1 MRRPE
6 TDLLHGPWDDSD
18 QPDTRDLTHLAKEFA
33 GRWIIWRAMNPQRR
47 AGAWCARR
55 ADDGRAPAGITASS
69 PEELRGMLEE
79 ADR

>member
-18 QPDTRDLTHLAKEFA
+18 QPDSNDLTRLSERFA
-33 GRWIIWRAMNPQRR
+33 GRWIIWRAVDPQRTP
-47 AGAWCARR
+47 GAWCARR
-55 ADDGRAPAGITASS
+55 ADDGRAPAGVTAASS
-69 PEELRGMLEE
+69 QELWGLLEE